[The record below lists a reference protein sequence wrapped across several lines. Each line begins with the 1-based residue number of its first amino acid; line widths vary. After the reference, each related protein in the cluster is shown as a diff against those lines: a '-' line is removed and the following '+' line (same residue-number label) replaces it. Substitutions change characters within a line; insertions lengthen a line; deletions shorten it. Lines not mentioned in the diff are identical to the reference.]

1 MSFKTIS
8 RRKLLTSVSAG
19 IASLTLAPHSSAI
32 NSPFPSIPA
41 SNILSSSP
49 SRELKLYNS
58 HTGERI
64 NVTYWE
70 KGQYITENL
79 QQLNLFLRDH
89 RNGTSIAINTTL
101 LDALYLLKET
111 LNCSD
116 DVHIISAY
124 RSKETNEML
133 RKKTK
138 GVAKNSFHTLG
149 KAIDIQLPNTLLK
162 ESYQLARNLKFG
174 GVGFYEKSGFI
185 HLDTGPVR
193 HWSG

>member
-1 MSFKTIS
+1 
-8 RRKLLTSVSAG
+8 
-19 IASLTLAPHSSAI
+19 
-32 NSPFPSIPA
+32 
-41 SNILSSSP
+41 
-49 SRELKLYNS
+49 
-58 HTGERI
+58 
-64 NVTYWE
+64 
-70 KGQYITENL
+70 
-79 QQLNLFLRDH
+79 
-89 RNGTSIAINTTL
+89 
-101 LDALYLLKET
+101 
-111 LNCSD
+111 
-116 DVHIISAY
+116 
-124 RSKETNEML
+124 NEML